1 MRGARAPRTSGL
13 TWAQG
18 HNDPRPPGPAALPRP
33 LCTAVPSRTSRPS
46 GFAQRR
52 RYLRIVLTDS
62 APAPAGLPFA
72 EAKNKKNKTKTTEIN
87 PNRRNKATQSSG
99 PSRGRGSGGLRA
111 DPGRRGTAGHRRPNV
126 AQALPGAVAPPAA
139 CHRRRL
145 LVAGP
150 GGQMH
155 LGFFAPFFILIFKL
169 CFLFSVGV
177 GGGGQGWRW
186 PWGQRDV
193 PLPGPSPPGDRTVI
207 SYKKK
212 KKILIYWRGKKNN
225 KKKKI

>member
-1 MRGARAPRTSGL
+1 MPCWSEGRQGPENLRAYVGTRAQRSTTPRPRRPPPVPFVQPSPPGHPVPRGLHKEEDTSGL
-13 TWAQG
+13 
-18 HNDPRPPGPAALPRP
+18 
-33 LCTAVPSRTSRPS
+33 CSRT
-46 GFAQRR
+46 RR
-52 RYLRIVLTDS
+52 RLRQDS
-62 APAPAGLPFA
+62 LLQ
-72 EAKNKKNKTKTTEIN
+72 KQKTKKNKTKTTEIN

-212 KKILIYWRGKKNN
+212 KKY
-225 KKKKI
+225 